1 MFITALFIIPP
12 KWKQPRFP
20 STDKL
25 DKQNA
30 TDKQNMIRPYNR
42 IFFGN

>member
-30 TDKQNMIRPYNR
+30 TDKQNMIHPYNR